1 MSGRIPLMVSGIALL
16 SAVTLAGGAEKQTVK
31 IDQVSAEGVG
41 KSIGTITIEETA
53 HGLLI
58 TPNLEGLTPGLHG
71 FHIHQNPQCGPA
83 EKEGKPSP
91 AEAAGP
97 HLDPQHA
104 GKHAGPYGEGHL
116 GDLPP
121 LFVDASGK
129 ATLPVLAPRLKMT
142 DVKGHALMVHAG
154 GDNYSDNPE
163 KLGGGGARIAC
174 GVAQ

>member
-1 MSGRIPLMVSGIALL
+1 MSGRIPLMACGIAVLA
-16 SAVTLAGGAEKQTVK
+16 AVTLSAGAEKQTVR

-41 KSIGTITIEETA
+41 KSIGTMTLEETE
-53 HGLLI
+53 HGILI

-71 FHIHQNPQCGPA
+71 FHIHQNPACGPA
-83 EKEGKPSP
+83 EKEGKPSA

-97 HLDPQHA
+97 HLDPHQA
-104 GKHAGPYGEGHL
+104 GKHAGPYGQGHL

-154 GDNYSDNPE
+154 GDNYADSPE

-174 GVAQ
+174 GVVH